1 MVETAEIAVQAD
13 DTTLADYI
21 AKRREYGRIHSK
33 KYWETHKDKE
43 RDRIRKYARTK
54 IENNDIHFIQKIKAK
69 NKKQYLKKKEKGIT
83 PEEKVKKAAYM
94 KEDRARKKLE
104 RQNNQIL

>member
-33 KYWETHKDKE
+33 KYWETHKDAHKSRVINYKKKMINE
-43 RDRIRKYARTK
+43 NKNEF
-54 IENNDIHFIQKIKAK
+54 IEKIKK
-69 NKKQYLKKKEKGIT
+69 QNKKQYLKRKARGIS
-83 PEEKVKKAAYM
+83 PEEKAKKAAYM
-94 KEDRARKKLE
+94 KEYRARKKLE
-104 RQNNQIL
+104 KQINQIL